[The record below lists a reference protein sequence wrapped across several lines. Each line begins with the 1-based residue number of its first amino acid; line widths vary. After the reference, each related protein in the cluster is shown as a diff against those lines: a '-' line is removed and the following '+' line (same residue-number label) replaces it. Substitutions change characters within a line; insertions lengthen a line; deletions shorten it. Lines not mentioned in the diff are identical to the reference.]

1 MRERIS
7 RKLLNRFEKYMPQN
21 LRRRQLQ
28 VLMNL
33 AAKSFG
39 MSRETLGKGSAAEAL
54 RQYADYTCRCMR
66 GSGVLE
72 SGAEEGGANRSTLE
86 ETLFRDARRL
96 GEKIR
101 RITVLTADE
110 DLKRLIVLLYRN
122 IGIHMTIDGR
132 IAGANEKQIT
142 GETEGRTEDEITSEI
157 AANRAAE
164 LTVSACYFSRCYSP
178 VECKLMS
185 YVDAGIV
192 TGICGGGC
200 LRFSQRITEGCGFCR
215 AHLTEDGEILQKG
228 KCNE

>member
-1 MRERIS
+1 MDRLLALLIKLFIFLSGFAKPLSRIGIGTYEEWAPGKKL
-7 RKLLNRFEKYMPQN
+7 KLLMVGYNGARN
-21 LRRRQLQ
+21 TGADARVVAAVRQIKEL
-28 VLMNL
+28 
-33 AAKSFG
+33 F
-39 MSRETLGKGSAAEAL
+39 
-54 RQYADYTCRCMR
+54 
-66 GSGVLE
+66 
-72 SGAEEGGANRSTLE
+72 GAEEGGTNRSSLE
-86 ETLFRDARRL
+86 EELFRDARRL

-101 RITVLTADE
+101 RVTGLTADE

-142 GETEGRTEDEITSEI
+142 GETEGRTEDEITGEF
-157 AANRAAE
+157 APKHAGE

-178 VECKLMS
+178 AECRLMS
-185 YVDAGIV
+185 CVDAGIV

>member
-39 MSRETLGKGSAAEAL
+39 MPRETLGKGSAAEAL

-66 GSGVLE
+66 GAGVLG
-72 SGAEEGGANRSTLE
+72 SGAEEGGTNRSTLE

-101 RITVLTADE
+101 RITGLTADE

-142 GETEGRTEDEITSEI
+142 GETEGRTEDEITGET
-157 AANRAAE
+157 APKRAAE

-178 VECKLMS
+178 AECRLMS
-185 YVDAGIV
+185 CVDAGIV

-215 AHLTEDGEILQKG
+215 AHLTEDGELLQKG